1 MLPSSPW
8 VIGGFHAHACSLSC
22 RALTRIL
29 LRPCILRGH
38 TLYPTEL
45 QPNLRRG
52 DFLEAEYG
60 SCKSHP
66 DYDFVESSRL
76 CLLGAAALG
85 LHDTGPGGI
94 ITMFGAS
101 NPNASHWPHGC
112 YWMPQENRL
121 FFNSGGRSH
130 SEDVTRRSVC
140 SKSLGKVLEV

>member
-1 MLPSSPW
+1 MGDRRIPRPR
-8 VIGGFHAHACSLSC
+8 VQPQLSC
-22 RALTRIL
+22 PDAHPVTPLHSA
-29 LRPCILRGH
+29 GS
-38 TLYPTEL
+38 YPTEL
-45 QPNLRRG
+45 QPNLRSG

-66 DYDFVESSRL
+66 DYDFVESSQL